1 MSLSVDH
8 AEICVVDHAKTM
20 ISPALAAGGDKIA
33 VGADRDHRIE
43 QHQREQD
50 HAAEQHGDARRQ
62 RQPPARRITIRPKAA
77 MKTALPFST
86 Q

>member
-1 MSLSVDH
+1 MPRFVWS
-8 AEICVVDHAKTM
+8 ITQKTM

-50 HAAEQHGDARRQ
+50 QDHAAEQHGDARRQ
-62 RQPPARRITIRPKAA
+62 RQPLARRITIRPKAA